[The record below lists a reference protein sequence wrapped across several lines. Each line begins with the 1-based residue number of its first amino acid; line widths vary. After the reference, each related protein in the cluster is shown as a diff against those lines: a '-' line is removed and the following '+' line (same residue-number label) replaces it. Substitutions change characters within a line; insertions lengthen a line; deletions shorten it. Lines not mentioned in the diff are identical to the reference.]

1 MRGKLLPSFRNIPIK
16 RKLISIFAVFF
27 FVPFLLSSLFFYIS
41 STRDITRREYDRAIE
56 TLKLF
61 QNSVEAQLEN
71 NAKRSEDIYTSR
83 RIFSP
88 FALRIPARLDEFE
101 LFDLQQA
108 LQSFRTGRTYFE
120 SVYLFLPNGQYVF
133 ADTGGGGRFA
143 NIFQAHPEWKRAV
156 EAADGR
162 VHWIASVVIPS
173 LHDLDP
179 PTHCVSFGR
188 VLKNIYSSSFLNT
201 GILVVNLKSTLFDA
215 LGKSSELSRSRL
227 VMVTDR
233 DDDLVWSANR
243 SWYKKEIAGS
253 GLFPRLASRGADVL
267 RRERIASGTY
277 FAAYLTS
284 EYNGWHYV
292 ALIPESAIL
301 GQAQVLRNYFGAILL
316 LCLLLSF
323 LGATVIGRYVTMPIA
338 RLIVSMN
345 RVGKDADLPRRRP
358 ESLDEIGFLHKG
370 FNDMSERIQN
380 LITQAKDAQRREKE
394 HELRALQAQI
404 NPHFLAN
411 TLDTINWMAREKGE
425 RAISRMLTSLS
436 RILQYSI
443 ENGRPV
449 LWREEIQW
457 LKNYVYLQQVRYED
471 RLVVRY
477 DIDEAINELPA
488 FHLLLQPFVENA
500 IRHGLRNGNDR
511 GEILV
516 SGRLE
521 DSCVVVEI
529 ADNGCGVTEAQINE
543 IFSGAS
549 DGIGIFNVH
558 QRIRLKFGPP
568 YGVTM
573 EPRVPRGTRAIIR
586 FPALR

>member
-1 MRGKLLPSFRNIPIK
+1 MLRRFLPSFRNIPIK
-16 RKLISIFAVFF
+16 GKLISTFAVFF
-27 FVPFLLSSLFFYIS
+27 FVPFLLSSMFFYIT
-41 STRDITRREYDRAIE
+41 STRDITRREYDRSIE

-61 QNSVEAQLEN
+61 QNSVEAQLKN
-71 NAKRSEDIYTSR
+71 NEKRSEDIYASP
-83 RIFSP
+83 RIFAP
-88 FALRIPARLDEFE
+88 FALRIPPRLDEFE
-101 LFDLQQA
+101 LFHLQQA
-108 LQSFRTGRTYFE
+108 LQSFRTGQTYIE
-120 SVYLFLPNGQYVF
+120 SVYLFLPNGQYAF
-133 ADTGGGGRFA
+133 ADTGGGGRYA
-143 NIFQAHPEWKRAV
+143 TIFQAHPEWNRAV

-162 VHWIASVVIPS
+162 AYWIASVVIPS

-179 PTHCVSFGR
+179 PSHCVSFGR
-188 VLKNIYSSSFLNT
+188 VLKNIYSSNFFPM
-201 GILVVNLKSTLFDA
+201 GVLVVNLKTTLFDEM
-215 LGKSSELSRSRL
+215 GKSSELSGSRL

-243 SWYKKEIAGS
+243 SWYEKEVAGS
-253 GLFPRLASRGADVL
+253 GLLPRLRSRGADVL
-267 RRERIASGTY
+267 RRERIAGGTY

-284 EYNGWHYV
+284 DYNSWHYI

-301 GQAQVLRNYFGAILL
+301 RQAQALRNYFGAILL

-323 LGATVIGRYVTMPIA
+323 LGAAVIGRYVTTPIA

-345 RVGKDADLPRRRP
+345 RVGKDADPPRRRP

-380 LITQAKDAQRREKE
+380 LIAQAKDAQRREKE

-411 TLDTINWMAREKGE
+411 TLDTINWMARERGE

-449 LWREEIQW
+449 LWRDEIQW
-457 LKNYVYLQQVRYED
+457 LKNYVYLHQVRYED

-477 DIDEAINELPA
+477 DIDEAINDLPA

-500 IRHGLRNGNDR
+500 IRHGLRDGNDR

-521 DSCVVVEI
+521 DDCVVVEI
-529 ADNGCGVTEAQINE
+529 ADNGCGMTEAQINE
-543 IFSGAS
+543 IFSGVS
-549 DGIGIFNVH
+549 DGMGIFNVH

-573 EPRVPRGTRAIIR
+573 EPRVPRGTRVIVR
-586 FPALR
+586 FPAHG